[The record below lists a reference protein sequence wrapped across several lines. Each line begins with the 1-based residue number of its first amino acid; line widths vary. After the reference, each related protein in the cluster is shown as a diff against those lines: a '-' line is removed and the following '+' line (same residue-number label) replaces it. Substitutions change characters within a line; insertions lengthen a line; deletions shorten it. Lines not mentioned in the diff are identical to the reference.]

1 MRLTLDQLR
10 SLVALA
16 EEGSFTL
23 AAERVYLS
31 QPALSIQ
38 IRKLE
43 EALGAKLF
51 DRKKGTLT
59 EAGRVAVAQARRVL
73 EEVERLTLLVRGEEA
88 PFQGPFRLGVIPTL
102 TPYLLPRLLPKLQ
115 ERYPGL
121 ELEIREDLTPNL
133 VQALQEGGLDAG
145 LVGTEENHPGLRA
158 TPLFREAFWAYV
170 SPNHW
175 LYSRESIHPLEIPQE
190 DTWVLSEGHCLRDQ
204 VLSVCRPSLTKRRVE
219 FQSGSLETLLLL
231 VEGVGGL
238 TLLPEVA
245 LWTLPEAKRAHLR
258 PLTPPGA
265 GRTVYLLLREGSLKT
280 RVAQGVAEEAVR
292 TFQALRLEAQA

>member
-1 MRLTLDQLR
+1 M
-10 SLVALA
+10 
-16 EEGSFTL
+16 
-23 AAERVYLS
+23 
-31 QPALSIQ
+31 
-38 IRKLE
+38 
-43 EALGAKLF
+43 
-51 DRKKGTLT
+51 
-59 EAGRVAVAQARRVL
+59 
-73 EEVERLTLLVRGEEA
+73 
-88 PFQGPFRLGVIPTL
+88 
-102 TPYLLPRLLPKLQ
+102 
-115 ERYPGL
+115 
-121 ELEIREDLTPNL
+121 
-133 VQALQEGGLDAG
+133 
-145 LVGTEENHPGLRA
+145 
-158 TPLFREAFWAYV
+158 
-170 SPNHW
+170 
-175 LYSRESIHPLEIPQE
+175 
-190 DTWVLSEGHCLRDQ
+190 RDQ

>member
-1 MRLTLDQLR
+1 MHLTLDQLR

-16 EEGSFTL
+16 EERSFTL
-23 AAERVYLS
+23 AAKRVYLS

-51 DRKKGTLT
+51 DLKKGTLT

-73 EEVERLTLLVRGEEA
+73 EEVETLTLLVRGGGA

-145 LVGTEENHPGLRA
+145 LVGTEENHPGLRT
-158 TPLFREAFWAYV
+158 TPLFRETFWAYV
-170 SPNHW
+170 APNHW